1 MKRTVVWIVCLSLV
15 APAALAVTPATW
27 THRSEADFSAG
38 KLEKTVVTSLAEV
51 MLARAL
57 DVVVAPSDKPGMVS
71 AIAVDRQGRL
81 YVAASPPAKVYRLE
95 KDKLVEFAELPGVLA
110 PSLIFAGGK
119 LIAGT
124 AGKGAGVYEIDGKGK
139 VKALW
144 TDAEVTYV
152 WSVVPGPRGS
162 FYAATGAEGKV
173 FHVRPDGKADVI
185 YDSDEKNVLSLVGDG
200 DGDGLLY
207 AGTGEN
213 GLVIQIDPARRAG
226 RVLYDAAENEISAL
240 LVDGDGVLYAATAD
254 AARATVTG
262 EAPSEEVK
270 GKPDS
275 EPEAEPAT
283 PAGEAAPQ
291 TRPRVG
297 PPGGTPPAKAP
308 VPATGPAPGKQP
320 SSTQPAPTTAPA
332 VPAASGEAP
341 SPKPAQ
347 TAKVVPPGPGVPS
360 RPSGPPAPP
369 AVAAGKGNAVY
380 RIDRDGFVRAVFRRP
395 VTILAMT
402 MHQDK
407 LTIGTGHGGQIFTI
421 EPGDD
426 RISVLVKVDPK
437 DVTALAAGGKGEL
450 YVGTADKAGIF
461 AVKPEFAGKGT
472 CTSKV
477 LDGKQISRWG
487 TLSVR
492 ADVPAGCRAT
502 IATRS
507 GNVAEPDEKTWSSWS
522 AETPVSGQWTAIGSP
537 AGRFLQ
543 YRLTLSSEGKATA
556 SVDQVQLVY
565 QGDNL
570 APAVQAVQAMPN
582 HKPGRPDP
590 SKAGDQPLRYR
601 IIMAKAA
608 DPNGDDLQ
616 YAVHFRRDGHKRWI
630 QLAEKL
636 TEPLYSWDTLG
647 VGDGSYQIR
656 VTVSDARANPPATA
670 LTAARISRPVIVDNA
685 PPQLTELAVKP
696 AGKGKVNLA
705 GKVADA
711 TSRVRTIE
719 YSVNTNDEWA
729 VITPD
734 DGICDSQRESFSA
747 TIDQLDAGAHRIA
760 VRVTDEFNNIGY
772 ASVEVTVAK

>member
-15 APAALAVTPATW
+15 APAALAVKPATW
-27 THRSEADFSAG
+27 THRTEADFSAG

-57 DVVVAPSDKPGMVS
+57 DVVVAPSDKPGMVC
-71 AIAVDRQGRL
+71 AIALDRQGRL

-95 KDKLVEFAELPGVLA
+95 KDKLVEFAELPGVLV
-110 PSLIFAGGK
+110 PSLIFARGK

-144 TDAEVTYV
+144 TDAEVKYV

-200 DGDGLLY
+200 EGLLY

-213 GLVIQIDPARRAG
+213 GLVIRIDPARRVG
-226 RVLYDAAENEISAL
+226 RVLYDAPEKEISAL

-254 AARATVTG
+254 AAGATATG
-262 EAPSEEVK
+262 EVPSKEVK

-275 EPEAEPAT
+275 EPKAEPAT
-283 PAGEAAPQ
+283 PAGKAAPE
-291 TRPRVG
+291 TRPRAGAPG
-297 PPGGTPPAKAP
+297 PTPPAKAA
-308 VPATGPAPGKQP
+308 VPATAPAPGKQP
-320 SSTQPAPTTAPA
+320 SSTQPAPTTGPVA
-332 VPAASGEAP
+332 PAASGEAP

-347 TAKVVPPGPGVPS
+347 TAKVGASKPGAPS
-360 RPSGPPAPP
+360 RPSRPPVPA

-421 EPGDD
+421 EPEDD

-437 DVTALAAGGKGEL
+437 DVTTLAVGGKGEL

-492 ADVPAGCRAT
+492 ADVPADCRAT

-507 GNVAEPDEKTWSSWS
+507 GNVAKPDEKTWSSWS

-556 SVDQVQLVY
+556 SVDQVRLVH

-570 APAVQAVQAMPN
+570 APAVQAVQAIPN
-582 HKPGRPDP
+582 HKPGRPDR
-590 SKAGDQPLRYR
+590 SKAGDKPLRYR

-670 LTAARISRPVIVDNA
+670 LTAARISRPVIVDNS
-685 PPQLTELAVKP
+685 PPRVVDLAVKP
-696 AGKGKVNLA
+696 AGKGKVSLA
-705 GKVADA
+705 GKIADA
-711 TSRVRTIE
+711 TSRIRTIE
-719 YSVNTNDEWA
+719 YSVDTNDEWT

-747 TIDQLDAGAHRIA
+747 TIDQVDAGAHRIA
-760 VRVTDEFNNIGY
+760 VRVADELSNTGY
-772 ASVEVTVAK
+772 ASVEVTVGK